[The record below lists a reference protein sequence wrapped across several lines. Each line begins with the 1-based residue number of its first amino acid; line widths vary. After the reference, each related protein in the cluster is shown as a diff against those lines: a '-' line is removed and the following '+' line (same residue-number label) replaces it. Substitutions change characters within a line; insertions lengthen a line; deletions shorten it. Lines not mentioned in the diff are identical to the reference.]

1 MNLGLGELAVIVLNV
16 LLLVAFPAAVILFAS
31 WLLRRLRALES
42 RVAKLEAP
50 GEEGQKAAQGS
61 PR

>member
-1 MNLGLGELAVIVLNV
+1 MNLGLGELMVTALNV
-16 LLLVAFPAAVILFAS
+16 LLLVALPAAVILFAA
-31 WLLRRLRALES
+31 WLLRRLRALEV

-50 GEEGQKAAQGS
+50 AEADQKAGQGS